1 MIKIRIK
8 NADHEIDVRF
18 PINENELYAKLA
30 EIHAIEEKDAPQSA
44 FVTEVY
50 WPEEFSMLK
59 DRFANLDELNYLAKR
74 MESFDYHEY
83 DQFLIGITKLQNPTE
98 KDLINLTF
106 NLDHFTL
113 CKDVSSYGKIG
124 REYVMNTQGA
134 VPANDED
141 DPKYAAIGKELID
154 KGLAQ
159 ITGKGLLIYNPFDEL
174 TEVYDGQTFPE
185 YYYENTL
192 ASAEVSY
199 NGRTELLLLP
209 GEELAIQKALARLG
223 APSDSDCE
231 IKFCLNQGEDDAW
244 EERIEGIIR
253 SEGLYEANKML
264 RSLDTGDMD
273 WGKLTAA
280 VELTDVKSAANIAAV
295 AEHLGEFAFIP
306 DAKSE
311 SDVGHF
317 LVDNVE
323 EYEMNIEMEEYF
335 DFSGFGEYYADEHDG
350 QFVSG
355 GFVYFDSDRTLDE
368 FLEEL
373 ESEDEGNDNMRRVY
387 AYLLSQRGLDRDV
400 VYTFAHRQM
409 IYESAQY
416 HNAVFVGFDREGVP
430 RHANM
435 RGTGSESTFK
445 GNADSSIPEY
455 SFHWTGRSKYLLL
468 FEAPTDMLSFISM
481 HKKNWQQHSY
491 AAACSVS
498 DRVLFQ
504 MLKDN
509 PNISEVFLC
518 MDSDEPG
525 QTAAKRISD
534 KLFTQGINAKIFVPE
549 HKDWNEDL
557 LALNQKESE
566 VEEPCQVLQ
575 L

>member
-1 MIKIRIK
+1 MIKIRIR
-8 NADHEIDVRF
+8 NDDHEIDLQF
-18 PINENELYAKLA
+18 PISENKLYAKLA
-30 EIHAIEEKDAPQSA
+30 EIHAIEGKDAPQSA

-50 WPEEFSMLK
+50 CPEELSMLK
-59 DRFANLDELNYLAKR
+59 DRFANLDELNYLARR

-83 DQFLIGITKLQNPTE
+83 DQFLIGITKLENPTE

-113 CKDVSSYGKIG
+113 CKDVSGYGKIG

-141 DPKYAAIGKELID
+141 DPKYAAIGKDLID
-154 KGLAQ
+154 RGLAQ

-199 NGRTELLLLP
+199 NGRIELLLLP

-264 RSLDTGDMD
+264 RSLDTGDMN
-273 WGKLTAA
+273 WSKLTAA
-280 VELTDVKSAANIAAV
+280 VELANVKSAANIAVV

-306 DAKSE
+306 DAKSK

-317 LVDNVE
+317 LVDNVD
-323 EYEMNIEMEEYF
+323 EYAMNIEMEEYF
-335 DFSGFGEYYADEHDG
+335 DFSGFGEYFAEEHDG
-350 QFVSG
+350 QFVNG
-355 GFVYFDSDRTLDE
+355 GFAYCNSDRSLDE

-373 ESEDEGNDNMRRVY
+373 ESDDEGMNM
-387 AYLLSQRGLDRDV
+387 GG
-400 VYTFAHRQM
+400 M
-409 IYESAQY
+409 
-416 HNAVFVGFDREGVP
+416 
-430 RHANM
+430 
-435 RGTGSESTFK
+435 
-445 GNADSSIPEY
+445 
-455 SFHWTGRSKYLLL
+455 
-468 FEAPTDMLSFISM
+468 
-481 HKKNWQQHSY
+481 
-491 AAACSVS
+491 
-498 DRVLFQ
+498 
-504 MLKDN
+504 
-509 PNISEVFLC
+509 
-518 MDSDEPG
+518 
-525 QTAAKRISD
+525 
-534 KLFTQGINAKIFVPE
+534 
-549 HKDWNEDL
+549 
-557 LALNQKESE
+557 
-566 VEEPCQVLQ
+566 
-575 L
+575 